1 MMCFMKTE
9 KKVMKYIIIL
19 ICLLVLSGC
28 ADSQSKPTAKP
39 KAASVP
45 YHAVS
50 TAPAQE
56 TATVDPYVGMRV
68 STVPSAWN
76 WQGTDNKT
84 VKDQSGNKVKTT
96 KYRYDTPTKIFTI
109 WVNGS
114 SCVVKVSVTEIGGKR
129 ETGRKAVVTPSL
141 DVSGYAAPE
150 DFYEYYYDDFTDF
163 EDAEEY
169 YYEHGGW

>member
-1 MMCFMKTE
+1 MKTE

-28 ADSQSKPTAKP
+28 ADSQSKTAAQP

-56 TATVDPYVGMRV
+56 
-68 STVPSAWN
+68 
-76 WQGTDNKT
+76 
-84 VKDQSGNKVKTT
+84 
-96 KYRYDTPTKIFTI
+96 
-109 WVNGS
+109 
-114 SCVVKVSVTEIGGKR
+114 SVTEIGGKR

-169 YYEHGGW
+169 YYEHGGWERMPGIKTPRTFFFYNI